1 MRLSGTNELIAIG
14 VVILVT
20 CFSPSLVSPLVRSQ
34 VGKAVALAA
43 TAWVALHVSQPLAL
57 FMAVLVVS
65 CCSGWEHLAMQCDAT
80 KTNKADCE
88 SAANGGTWVNNN
100 KCTCAPTSP
109 PTPPGK

>member
-65 CCSGWEHLAMQCDAT
+65 CCSGWEHLAMQCDSA
-80 KTNKADCE
+80 KA
-88 SAANGGTWVNNN
+88 SAAKDSAACTAASGKWKDGT
-100 KCTCAPTSP
+100 CSC
-109 PTPPGK
+109 